1 MKDLILDDL
10 NKISKIDEY
19 DQIGKLENLSN
30 QILESFD
37 IVDSYEFEKI
47 FKINNIIFNGM
58 GGSAISGDIIKSLLI
73 NKLNIP
79 IFVNRGYSIPK
90 WANKN
95 TLVINQSYSGDT
107 EETLSAFKIAYQK
120 KCKLI
125 SISSGGR
132 LQEFSENRGI
142 TNIKIPNGYIPRS
155 AIAYFIFI
163 SLNVLNKIGVTNNI
177 LKINIDDII
186 EITNYVI
193 KNNNKNNL
201 LENNPSKKLAKKIYN
216 NIPQIYGWDIYAPIA
231 KRWCTQFNEN
241 SKVIS
246 KYNIVSESNH
256 NDIVGWSQDNE
267 ISNKFSCIIFR
278 DKTLETIYMRTRLD
292 FMKNLFLNVA
302 GNVIE
307 VNIKGKDPLSKI
319 IYSISLGD
327 FTSCYLALLRNIDPT
342 PVKIIDELKRRLKSI

>member
-1 MKDLILDDL
+1 MKDLILDDF

-47 FKINNIIFNGM
+47 FKINNIVFNGM

-125 SISSGGR
+125 SH
-132 LQEFSENRGI
+132 F
-142 TNIKIPNGYIPRS
+142 
-155 AIAYFIFI
+155 
-163 SLNVLNKIGVTNNI
+163 
-177 LKINIDDII
+177 
-186 EITNYVI
+186 
-193 KNNNKNNL
+193 
-201 LENNPSKKLAKKIYN
+201 
-216 NIPQIYGWDIYAPIA
+216 
-231 KRWCTQFNEN
+231 
-241 SKVIS
+241 
-246 KYNIVSESNH
+246 H
-256 NDIVGWSQDNE
+256 
-267 ISNKFSCIIFR
+267 
-278 DKTLETIYMRTRLD
+278 
-292 FMKNLFLNVA
+292 
-302 GNVIE
+302 
-307 VNIKGKDPLSKI
+307 
-319 IYSISLGD
+319 
-327 FTSCYLALLRNIDPT
+327 
-342 PVKIIDELKRRLKSI
+342 